1 MDQETLAA
9 KKHAL
14 RLVPYGL
21 YLAGF
26 RRSDGSQGVNMV
38 SWFTQ
43 TSFDPCRVVLGLHR
57 EGSAFEAVQETGVL
71 ALNILGAD
79 DTETLKGFYKHV
91 DVADGKA
98 GALDVEDGPATGCPM
113 LPALPATVELKLVE
127 VTEGGDHAACIFDVV
142 GAVVHNADAKAL
154 SHELAGL
161 HYAG

>member
-1 MDQETLAA
+1 MDASA

-26 RRSDGSQGVNMV
+26 RREDGSQGVNMV

-43 TSFDPCRVVLGLHR
+43 TSFDPPLVVLGLHR

-98 GALDVEDGPATGCPM
+98 GALTVKEGSTGCPLLPD
-113 LPALPATVELKLVE
+113 LPASLELKLRT
-127 VTEGGDHAACIFDVV
+127 VTDDGDHAACVFEVV
-142 GAVVHNADAKAL
+142 DAHVWDPDAKAL

>member
-1 MDQETLAA
+1 MDQAA

-43 TSFDPCRVVLGLHR
+43 TSFDPPRVVLGLHR

-71 ALNILGAD
+71 ALNILGME

-98 GALDVEDGPATGCPM
+98 GALDVVNGKATGCPL
-113 LPALPATVELKLVE
+113 LPALPASLELKLVD
-127 VTEGGDHAACIFDVV
+127 VAEGGDHAACSFEVLD
-142 GAVVHNADAKAL
+142 AVVHDADAKAL
-154 SHELAGL
+154 SHEAAGL